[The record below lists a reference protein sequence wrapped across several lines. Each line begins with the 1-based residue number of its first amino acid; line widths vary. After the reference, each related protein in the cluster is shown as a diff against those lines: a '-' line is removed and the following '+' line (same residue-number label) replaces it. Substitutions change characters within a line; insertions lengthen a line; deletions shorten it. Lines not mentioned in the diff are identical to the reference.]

1 MLIISRKEIEGRI
14 SKIISE
20 MEKKNLDAL
29 YVASSSN
36 IAYITNFFFIP
47 TERPIA
53 LLIRS
58 DGETTLFVPRLEY
71 EHALKYSYAD
81 NVFYYNEYPDE
92 YHPMMVI
99 SEYIRKMGLERKKIG
114 FNIDGYGH
122 VFGYRDPKLS
132 DLLKAS
138 YSYERDLIEKLRMIK
153 SEEEIRLLKESAKW
167 GFGFHWA

>member
-1 MLIISRKEIEGRI
+1 
-14 SKIISE
+14 
-20 MEKKNLDAL
+20 
-29 YVASSSN
+29 
-36 IAYITNFFFIP
+36 
-47 TERPIA
+47 
-53 LLIRS
+53 
-58 DGETTLFVPRLEY
+58 
-71 EHALKYSYAD
+71 
-81 NVFYYNEYPDE
+81 
-92 YHPMMVI
+92 MMVI

-114 FNIDGYGH
+114 FDIDGYGH